1 MTLADLPEIDF
12 IDADVLAERQA
23 LITLCEGYLART
35 LAAGDPLIHFLNALA
50 YKHVQLEMKI
60 NQIAK
65 AQYLRY
71 ASKGML
77 DNMGAFTNTNRLP
90 ASTARVTIRLN
101 FSLPLVAAQTIPA
114 GTRIGPSD
122 GDGTVYFETIA
133 PVIAPVGAIQA
144 DVVAIC
150 NVAGVVGNTFVVG
163 QLDTLIDPLPYVQ
176 SVSNLAAPTGGA
188 DIESDDAYR
197 ERIHIRPE
205 SFSVAGPSGAY
216 EYWAKTA
223 NPAIVDVSVDSPAP
237 VEVLITV
244 LLSGGVIPGASVL
257 QQVSD
262 VLNTSSVRPLTDK
275 VTVQAPTASS
285 YNINYTYYINRSQ
298 ETDAEAIKAAVAAAT
313 AEYTLWQKSRLG
325 RDINPSQLT
334 AKVMTAGASRVTVT
348 APVYTVLSKSQVAQ
362 DATVTAVFGGFED
375 G

>member
-12 IDADVLAERQA
+12 IDADVMAERQA
-23 LITLCEGYLART
+23 LITLCEGYLGRA
-35 LAAGDPLIHFLNALA
+35 LAAGDPLIPFLNALA
-50 YKHVQLEMKI
+50 YKHVQLEVKV

-65 AQYLRY
+65 GQYLRY
-71 ASKGML
+71 ANKGML
-77 DNMGAFTNTNRLP
+77 DNMGALTNTNRLS
-90 ASTARVTIRLN
+90 ASAARVTIRFN
-101 FSLPLVAAQTIPA
+101 FSLPLAAAQTIPA
-114 GTRIGPSD
+114 GTRIGTAD
-122 GDGTVYFETIA
+122 GDGTVYFATTQAIVA
-133 PVIAPVGAIQA
+133 PIGSIQVDTNA
-144 DVVAIC
+144 VC
-150 NVAGVVGNTFVVG
+150 NVAGAIGNSYAAG

-176 SVSNLAAPTGGA
+176 SISNLTAPSGGA

-237 VEVLITV
+237 VQVLITV

-275 VTVQAPTASS
+275 VTVQAPTAST
-285 YNINYTYYINRSQ
+285 YNMNYTYYINRSQ

-313 AEYTLWQKSRLG
+313 TEYALWQKSRLG
-325 RDINPSQLT
+325 RDINPSQLI
-334 AKVMTAGASRVTVT
+334 AKVMAAGASRVTVT
-348 APVYTVLSKSQVAQ
+348 APAYTVLSKSQVAQ
-362 DATVTAVFGGFED
+362 DATATATFGGFED

>member
-1 MTLADLPEIDF
+1 MALADLPEIDF
-12 IDADVLAERQA
+12 IDADVMAERQA
-23 LITLCEGYLART
+23 LITLCEGYLGRT
-35 LAAGDPLIHFLNALA
+35 LAAGDPLIPFLNALA
-50 YKHVQLEMKI
+50 YKHVQLEVKI

-71 ASKGML
+71 ASNGML
-77 DNMGAFTNTNRLP
+77 DNMGALTNTSRLT
-90 ASTARVTIRLN
+90 ASAARVTIRFN
-101 FSLPLVAAQTIPA
+101 FSLPLAVAQTIPA

-122 GDGTVYFETIA
+122 GDGTIYFETLT
-133 PVIAPVGAIQA
+133 PVIAPIGAIQA
-144 DVVAIC
+144 DAVAIC
-150 NVAGVVGNTFVVG
+150 NTAGVIGNTFSIG

-188 DIESDDAYR
+188 DIESDEAYR
-197 ERIHIRPE
+197 ERIQIRPE

-237 VEVLITV
+237 VQVLITV

-262 VLNTSSVRPLTDK
+262 VLNTSSVRPLTDQ
-275 VTVQAPTASS
+275 VTVQAPTAAT
-285 YNINYTYYINRSQ
+285 YNINYTYYINRSR
-298 ETDAEAIKAAVAAAT
+298 ETDAEAIKAAVMAAT
-313 AEYTLWQKSRLG
+313 SDYALWQKSRLG

-334 AKVMTAGASRVTVT
+334 AKVMAAGASRISVT
-348 APVYTVLSKSQVAQ
+348 APAYTVLSKSQVAQ
-362 DATVTAVFGGFED
+362 DATVTVTFGGFED